1 MRCAACQRAMP
12 TFEITGQLVLGILA
26 WLWVDS
32 INAREV
38 GVRAVKSACAA
49 EDLQLLDDTVAIA
62 SLKPMRDDEG
72 RLLLRR
78 VYNFEYSDTGD
89 NRCSGSVVMLGQRVL
104 IINIGLRLLPGKVSL
119 H

>member
-1 MRCAACQRAMP
+1 MP
-12 TFEITGQLVLGILA
+12 TFEITGLVVVGILA

-32 INAREV
+32 INAREIA
-38 GVRAVKSACAA
+38 VRAVKSACAA

-72 RLLLRR
+72 RLSLRR
-78 VYNFEYSDTGD
+78 IYNFEYSDTGD
-89 NRCSGSVVMLGQRVL
+89 NRCSGSVVLLGQRVL
-104 IINIGLRLLPGKVSL
+104 IINLGLRLLPSEVTL